1 MLIDNIHIFENVIDE
16 IDQNIL
22 LEYMKSKYTDWYFV
36 ENISKS
42 DREYLS
48 FNGWSRHVTAEEP
61 IENYIFDIIKNIE
74 SNTLNKS
81 NLKFLKNYRYKLNCL
96 EPLKTN
102 PTLDELYS
110 NTHVDDTIEHIVLI
124 YYANDVDG
132 DTILFDKNN
141 EILKSISPKK
151 GKVVLF
157 DGSINHC
164 PSWPSKENRY
174 GLNYNIVVKSKEKK
188 II

>member
-1 MLIDNIHIFENVIDE
+1 MLINDIHIFENIIDKNN
-16 IDQNIL
+16 QNIL
-22 LEYMKSKYTDWYFV
+22 LNYMQSKYKEWYFV
-36 ENISKS
+36 EDVAKIGIH
-42 DREYLS
+42 DLQ
-48 FNGWSRHVTAEEP
+48 FNGWSRHITSEEP
-61 IENYIFDIIKNIE
+61 IEDFIFDIVKKIEKNALE
-74 SNTLNKS
+74 KS

-96 EPLKTN
+96 EPLKKI
-102 PTLDELYS
+102 PTLQELYS

-141 EILKSISPKK
+141 KIIKTITPKK

-164 PSWPSKENRY
+164 PSWPSMNNRY
-174 GLNYNIVVKSKEKK
+174 VLNYNIVIKTNRVNF
-188 II
+188 I

>member
-1 MLIDNIHIFENVIDE
+1 MLIQDIYIFENIIDE
-16 IDQNIL
+16 IDENIL
-22 LEYMKSKYTDWYFV
+22 LEYMKLKYNEWYFI

-42 DREYLS
+42 DIKHIP
-48 FNGWSRHVTAEEP
+48 FNGWSRHITEQEP
-61 IENYIFDIIKNIE
+61 IENHIFNIIKKIE
-74 SNTLNKS
+74 VNTLNSS
-81 NLKFLKNYRYKLNCL
+81 NLKFVKNYRYKLSCL
-96 EPLKTN
+96 EPLTI
-102 PTLDELYS
+102 PISLDELYS
-110 NTHVDDTIEHIVLI
+110 NTHVDDDIEHIVLI

-164 PSWPSKENRY
+164 PSWPSKKNRY
-174 GLNYNIVVKSKEKK
+174 SLNYNIVIKPNKK
-188 II
+188 RII